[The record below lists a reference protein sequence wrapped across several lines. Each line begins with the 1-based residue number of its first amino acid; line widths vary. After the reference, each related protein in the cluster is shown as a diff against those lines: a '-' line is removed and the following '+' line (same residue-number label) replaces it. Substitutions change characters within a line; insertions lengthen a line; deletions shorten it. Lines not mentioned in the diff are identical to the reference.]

1 MNDQQQAASS
11 GGFQLTR
18 FQRNSIL
25 FVCFFLYMIN
35 FMDRQVL
42 SAVLEPMKL
51 DLGLTDTQAGMLQSF
66 FFLSMA
72 VLAFPAAYL
81 VDRWSRRK
89 TLGIMAIIWSVF
101 TYVTG
106 LGKSFIG
113 VILPRILVGVGEAGF
128 PPAATAMISAAY
140 PQQARARVLGIF
152 NAAIPLGAALGTIMG
167 GVLAGR
173 YDNWRV
179 PFYIFAVPGIIFGIL
194 AFFLKD
200 YKTVTEVDE
209 SGQKKKFLANIG
221 SLFKIPT
228 LRWMYLGYAM
238 QLAMTMAFIAWG
250 PAFVMRAQGLSVARA
265 GALMGGFGLMGL
277 IGAPLGGIIA
287 DLWQKKNP
295 RGRIYTP
302 LAAAFASA
310 VFLSL
315 TIYFEFTGP
324 GFLFGLLTGVTIVMG
339 TPAVNSISQD
349 VVTPGLKGIS
359 WGMAGFIAMLVGAS
373 WAPSAVGAISDSLG
387 GGAPGLKFALM
398 LMAVCGILAGVLFIF
413 AAKPYPTDMDKV
425 EGISLEAE

>member
-1 MNDQQQAASS
+1 MNDQQQFGST
-11 GGFQLTR
+11 GGFQLTKL
-18 FQRNSIL
+18 QRHSIL
-25 FVCFFLYMIN
+25 AVCFFLYMLN

-42 SAVLEPMKL
+42 SAVLEPMKH

-89 TLGIMAIIWSVF
+89 SLGLMAIVWSIF

-113 VILPRILVGVGEAGF
+113 VILPRILVGIGEAGF
-128 PPAATAMISAAY
+128 APAGTAMISAAY

-152 NAAIPLGAALGTIMG
+152 NAAIPLGAALGTILG
-167 GVLAGR
+167 GALAGR
-173 YDNWRV
+173 YGNWRV
-179 PFYIFAVPGIIFGIL
+179 PFYIFAVPGIVFGVL

-209 SGQKKKFLANIG
+209 SGKKIKFLTNLG
-221 SLFKIPT
+221 SLFRTPT
-228 LRWMYLGYAM
+228 LRWVYFGYAM

-250 PAFVMRAQGLSVARA
+250 PAFLMRARGLSVAKA
-265 GALMGGFGLMGL
+265 GALMGVFGLMGL
-277 IGAPLGGIIA
+277 IGAPLGGIVA

-295 RGRIYTP
+295 RGRMYT
-302 LAAAFASA
+302 AYISVFASSI
-310 VFLSL
+310 FLLL
-315 TIYFEFTGP
+315 TIYFEFLGP
-324 GFLFGLLTGVTIVMG
+324 GFLCGLLMGVSIVMG

-349 VVTPGLKGIS
+349 VVRPGLKGIS
-359 WGMAGFIAMLVGAS
+359 WGMAGFIAMLAGAA
-373 WAPSAVGAISDSLG
+373 WAPSVVGAISDSLG
-387 GGAPGLKFALM
+387 GGASGLKFALM
-398 LMAVCGILAGVLFIF
+398 LMSVCGIVAGILFVF
-413 AAKPYPTDMDKV
+413 GSKSYPADMDKV
-425 EGISLEAE
+425 KGMSLEAE